1 MNRHGRPE
9 AGGILR
15 GVCGVPTALRA
26 AVVWACALV
35 GPAVAG
41 QGWLTSYEA
50 AMEAAGEQGKPV
62 LILFT
67 GSDWC
72 TYCRLLEDKV
82 LDTETFRNWAEGRL
96 VLLMIDLPKEGI
108 SAEERAIRSRVC
120 IKYGV
125 RTFPSVVLAGADG
138 GKITTQ
144 SGYLG
149 QSADAWVASFD
160 GHVPARKAAPSP
172 AVASLDDAVETAR
185 EEHRPVLV
193 VVSKPSDS
201 ASKMRVAS
209 LIKDPE
215 FGAFAREN
223 FVVAELPGPGE
234 AAEGSEEAPR
244 SLLGEEGSTVEGV
257 QVIVTDDGQT
267 PLHTE
272 SGHQAPQRIV
282 SGLRRFLAGRQA
294 TLR

>member
-1 MNRHGRPE
+1 MTWTRRQRARGN
-9 AGGILR
+9 LR
-15 GVCGVPTALRA
+15 GLCGIRTAA
-26 AVVWACALV
+26 TAMVAWACVLLGTA
-35 GPAVAG
+35 AVAG

-50 AMEAAGEQGKPV
+50 AMAAAREQGKPV

-72 TYCRLLEDKV
+72 TYCKLLEEKV
-82 LDTETFRNWAEGRL
+82 LHTETFRKWAGDRL
-96 VLLMIDLPKEGI
+96 ILVMIDLPKEGI
-108 SAEERAIRSRVC
+108 SAEERATRSRVC
-120 IKYGV
+120 LKYGV

-138 GKITTQ
+138 AKITTQ
-144 SGYLG
+144 SGYMG
-149 QSADAWVASFD
+149 QAADSWVAALD
-160 GHVPARKAAPSP
+160 GHMPAREAAGP

-193 VVSKPSDS
+193 VVSKPGDS

-223 FVVAELPGPGE
+223 FVVAEAPAQGE
-234 AAEGSEEAPR
+234 ADAGRPEAPQ
-244 SLLGEEGSTVEGV
+244 SLLGEDGVAAEGIE
-257 QVIVTDDGQT
+257 VIVTDDGQT
-267 PLHTE
+267 PLHSE
-272 SGHQAPQRIV
+272 SGSQPPQRIV